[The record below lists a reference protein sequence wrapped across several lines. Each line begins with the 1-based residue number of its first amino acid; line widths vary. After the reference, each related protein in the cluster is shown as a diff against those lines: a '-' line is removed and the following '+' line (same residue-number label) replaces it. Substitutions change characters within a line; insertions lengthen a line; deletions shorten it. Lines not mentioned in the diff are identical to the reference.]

1 MAHIRLAVTLLSST
15 MRSTLILLICTCE
28 IQLASSFPEE
38 ALIGVVPAIP
48 DGSFIAVN
56 PPTTDHLIGVRNLDV
71 SSGEFVGILPGSEAK
86 SKVRGGGI
94 QIRRGPRKL
103 TKAEEFCFG
112 NKEYYRSYCI
122 GMLADRDESQRNFLF
137 RFCPWY
143 ENRCLHRR

>member
-1 MAHIRLAVTLLSST
+1 
-15 MRSTLILLICTCE
+15 MRSTLVLLVCTCE
-28 IQLASSFPEE
+28 IQLASSSPEE

-71 SSGEFVGILPGSEAK
+71 GADVSSGEFVGILPGSETK
-86 SKVRGGGI
+86 SRIRGGGL
-94 QIRRGPRKL
+94 QTRRGPRKL